1 MLLATTTFTLLYS
14 NNITTPFQPLSLG
27 LTTHQHGE
35 FSGVVAVG
43 GRDCPDN
50 TKSLTFLYDLNS
62 GKSLTTPTTA
72 KISQLSMAREASTMN
87 DLMSGVSWYDDDST
101 TELFV
106 PGGAVGDFPQLYNGD
121 PSMQIPTASTETG
134 DYVSFLLEPNPDT
147 IHLNNRTGTLLLV
160 DGTHGKVLHEINITG
175 QGSYDPQSIDMSSRI
190 AAKRSTI
197 TIGAVFGSINTVYDY
212 DVRTKTLAPVFT
224 TNGLEVDIA
233 IDGEGENFAITS
245 GGGLAVDVY
254 TRNITS
260 GKFQKIQTIKP
271 PSTAVQPMAL
281 KFARGGV
288 AFNVTL
294 KNEISHP
301 PPFLAVAWTD
311 QTGVQLYVT
320 AHVVE
325 KGVR

>member
-1 MLLATTTFTLLYS
+1 MLRATTTFTLLYS

-27 LTTHQHGE
+27 LTTRQQSE

-50 TKSLTFLYDLNS
+50 TKSMTFLYDLNS

-72 KISQLSMAREASTMN
+72 KISQLSVAREASTMN
-87 DLMSGVSWYDDDST
+87 DLVSGVSWLKDNST
-101 TELFV
+101 TGLFV
-106 PGGAVGDFPQLYNGD
+106 PGGAVGDFPQLYDGD

-160 DGTHGKVLHEINITG
+160 DGTHGKVLHEINVTG
-175 QGSYDPQSIDMSSRI
+175 QGSYDPQSLDMSSRI

-212 DVRTKTLAPVFT
+212 DVRTQTLAPVFT
-224 TNGLEVDIA
+224 TSGLEVDIA
-233 IDGEGENFAITS
+233 IDGEGENFAVTS

-254 TRNITS
+254 TRNVTS
-260 GKFQKIQTIKP
+260 GKFQQVQTIKP
-271 PSTAVQPMAL
+271 PSSAVQPMAL
-281 KFARGGV
+281 KFARGDV
-288 AFNVTL
+288 AFNANG
-294 KNEISHP
+294 NETSFP
-301 PPFLAVAWTD
+301 PPFLAVVWTD
-311 QTGVQLYVT
+311 QTGVQLDVT

-325 KGVR
+325 NGVR